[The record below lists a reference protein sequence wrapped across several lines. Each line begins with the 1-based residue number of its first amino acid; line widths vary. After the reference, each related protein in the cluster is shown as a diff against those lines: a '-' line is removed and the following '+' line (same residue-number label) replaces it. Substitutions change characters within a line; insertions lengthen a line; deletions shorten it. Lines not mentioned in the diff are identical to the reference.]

1 MLTGIEFAGFD
12 CNVDSIATLST
23 PSVDV
28 EAVSFFNLSFI
39 SSVFAFASASV
50 VVVTTFTVS
59 GLVNAKP
66 SSTAAQA
73 QIVCSGTSFN
83 IAPVNNTDG
92 IVPTNTKYTW
102 ANPID
107 NPVGSITGQSAQLV
121 AANSVTQLLN
131 NVTNTPATITYTV
144 TPIAGTCTGPNFTAV
159 ITINPKPAINA
170 QARTICSDELFTVS
184 PVNSADGIVPNNT
197 TYTWPIPVSNPIGA
211 VTGGSTQTV
220 ASADISQR

>member
-1 MLTGIEFAGFD
+1 
-12 CNVDSIATLST
+12 
-23 PSVDV
+23 
-28 EAVSFFNLSFI
+28 
-39 SSVFAFASASV
+39 
-50 VVVTTFTVS
+50 
-59 GLVNAKP
+59 
-66 SSTAAQA
+66 
-73 QIVCSGTSFN
+73 
-83 IAPVNNTDG
+83 
-92 IVPTNTKYTW
+92 
-102 ANPID
+102 
-107 NPVGSITGQSAQLV
+107 LV

-220 ASADISQR
+220 ASANISQRLTNTTNAVATLTYSVTPKSGAAGSCPGTPFNVVVNVNAKPVIGNQT